1 MAELL
6 GLLAASFLAATLVPL
21 PSEAALYAFLKAHP
35 GQGALAVTVATL
47 GNTAGGMTTYLIGR
61 LFPGTRK
68 LSDTALRRIRR
79 YGAPA
84 TFFAWL
90 PIVGDGLSLA
100 AGWLR
105 ISWWAVLIFMA
116 LGRLLRYI
124 AIAAISIAHAAPART
139 VDVQCVPALSVFCHN
154 IHVSC
159 AGPTDLR
166 TFQFKLRVAS
176 DRGWIEAGRDGA
188 DFQQQYANAH
198 IAWDNADGSV
208 ILTPRGRPGYIKL
221 LADGR
226 FSFRHYPDDTGGVMS
241 YGRCE

>member
-35 GQGALAVTVATL
+35 GQGVLAVTVATL

-116 LGRLLRYI
+116 LGRLLRYV
-124 AIAAISIAHAAPART
+124 AIAAVSIAHAAPPRA
-139 VDVQCVPALSVFCHN
+139 VDVECTPAFPVFCHN

-159 AGPTDLR
+159 AGPTELK
-166 TFQFKLRVAS
+166 TFPFKLRVRS
-176 DRGWIEAGRDGA
+176 DRAWIEAAPDAA
-188 DFQQQYANAH
+188 DFVRLYSDARIERGDAEGY
-198 IAWDNADGSV
+198 I
-208 ILTPRGRPGYIKL
+208 ILRPAGGPGYIKL

-226 FSFRHYPDDTGGVMS
+226 FSFRHYPESTGIMAH
-241 YGRCE
+241 GRCE

>member
-35 GQGALAVTVATL
+35 GQGVLAVAVATL

-68 LSDTALRRIRR
+68 LSETALRRIRR

-90 PIVGDGLSLA
+90 PVVGDGLSLA

-116 LGRLLRYI
+116 LGRLLRYV
-124 AIAAISIAHAAPART
+124 AIAAVSISA
-139 VDVQCVPALSVFCHN
+139 
-154 IHVSC
+154 
-159 AGPTDLR
+159 
-166 TFQFKLRVAS
+166 
-176 DRGWIEAGRDGA
+176 
-188 DFQQQYANAH
+188 
-198 IAWDNADGSV
+198 
-208 ILTPRGRPGYIKL
+208 
-221 LADGR
+221 
-226 FSFRHYPDDTGGVMS
+226 
-241 YGRCE
+241 

>member
-1 MAELL
+1 MVELL

-35 GQGALAVTVATL
+35 GQGVLAVAIATL

-61 LFPGTRK
+61 LFPATRK
-68 LSDTALRRIRR
+68 ISDTALRRIRR

-90 PIVGDGLSLA
+90 PVVGDGLSLA

-124 AIAAISIAHAAPART
+124 AIAAVSIAHAAPAAAVE
-139 VDVQCVPALSVFCHN
+139 VDCVPTFSVFCHN

-159 AGPTDLR
+159 AGPTELR
-166 TFQFKLRVAS
+166 TFPFKLRVVSGRA
-176 DRGWIEAGRDGA
+176 WIEADPAAA
-188 DFQQQYANAH
+188 DFQRLYSDARLE
-198 IAWDNADGSV
+198 WDNAEGYV
-208 ILTPRGRPGYIKL
+208 ILRPQQGPGYIKL

-226 FSFRHYPDDTGGVMS
+226 FSFRHYRESTGIMAH
-241 YGRCE
+241 GRCQ

>member
-35 GQGALAVTVATL
+35 GQGVLAVAIATL

-61 LFPGTRK
+61 LFPTTRK
-68 LSDTALRRIRR
+68 ISETALQRIRR

-105 ISWWAVLIFMA
+105 VSWWAVLIFMA

-124 AIAAISIAHAAPART
+124 AIAAISIAHAAPPRA
-139 VDVQCVPALSVFCHN
+139 VEVECIPAFPVFCQN

-159 AGPTDLR
+159 AGPTELR
-166 TFQFKLRVAS
+166 TFAFKLRVVS
-176 DRGWIEAGRDGA
+176 GRGWIEAESEAA
-188 DFQQQYANAH
+188 DFQRLYSDARIEWSDAEG
-198 IAWDNADGSV
+198 DV
-208 ILTPRGRPGYIKL
+208 ILRPREGPGYIKL
-221 LADGR
+221 QADGR
-226 FSFRHYPDDTGGVMS
+226 FSFRHYPESAGIMAH
-241 YGRCE
+241 GRCQ